1 MQLEAHVLHHLARVE
16 VLNLQHHRRIRRN
29 HALGLGILVN
39 HAADHHVD
47 DVVLGAVL
55 GDERAD
61 IAAVAHDG
69 DAVGDHLDLI
79 HAVRDVN
86 DAQLLVAQIAD
97 DLEQLLD
104 LRLGQCGRGLV
115 EDDDLGLVG
124 DGLGDLAHLLL
135 ADGQVAHLLGGIDLD
150 AQLLEE
156 LLGLLVHLRVVNDAT
171 LHEFAAD
178 EDVLRNGQVVH
189 HVQLLVNDDDARL
202 LSLLGTMEFDF
213 LAFIG
218 DGSRILGVD
227 AREHLHQRG
236 LAGAVL
242 AHQRMHFAL
251 ANLQIDVIQRVHA
264 REGFVNPFHRQN
276 DFVRK
281 LILCHSIPFLPFSFP
296 RSVQRG
302 WNASIRA
309 ATGQKSRLLSL
320 NT

>member
-1 MQLEAHVLHHLARVE
+1 MQFEADVLHHLARVE
-16 VLNLQHHRRIRRN
+16 VFHLQHHGCIRCH

-55 GDERAD
+55 GDQRAD

-69 DAVGDHLDLI
+69 DAVGDDLDLV
-79 HAVRDVN
+79 HTVRDIN
-86 DAQLLVAQIAD
+86 DAQLLIAQVAD

-104 LRLGQCGRGLV
+104 LRLRQRRGGLV
-115 EDDDLGLVG
+115 KDDDLGLVG
-124 DGLGDLAHLLL
+124 NGLGDLAHLLL
-135 ADGQVAHLLGGIDLD
+135 TDRQIAHLFRGIDID
-150 AQLLEE
+150 AQLIEE
-156 LLGLLVHLRVVNDAT
+156 LLGLGVHLGIIDDGA

-202 LSLLGTMEFDF
+202 LRLLGTMEFDF

-218 DGSRILGVD
+218 DGSGILGVD

-309 ATGQKSRLLSL
+309 ATGQKSCLLSL

>member
-1 MQLEAHVLHHLARVE
+1 MQLKAHVLHHLARVE
-16 VLNLQHHRRIRRN
+16 VLHLQHDRRVRRD
-29 HALGLGILVN
+29 HALGLGVLVD

-55 GDERAD
+55 GDQRAD

-69 DAVGDHLDLI
+69 DAVGDDLDLV
-79 HAVRDVN
+79 HAVRDVD
-86 DAQLLVAQIAD
+86 DAQLLLAQIAD

-104 LRLGQCGRGLV
+104 LRLGQRGGGLV

-156 LLGLLVHLRVVNDAT
+156 LLGLLVHLRVVDEAA
-171 LHEFAAD
+171 LHELAAD

-202 LSLLGTMEFDF
+202 LGLLRAVELNF
-213 LAFIG
+213 LALVG
-218 DGSRILGVD
+218 DGAGILGVD

-242 AHQRMHFAL
+242 AHQRVYFAP

-264 REGFVNPFHRQN
+264 REGFVNSFHRQN

-281 LILCHSIPFLPFSFP
+281 LILCHSIPFLP
-296 RSVQRG
+296 RCC
-302 WNASIRA
+302 A
-309 ATGQKSRLLSL
+309 
-320 NT
+320 